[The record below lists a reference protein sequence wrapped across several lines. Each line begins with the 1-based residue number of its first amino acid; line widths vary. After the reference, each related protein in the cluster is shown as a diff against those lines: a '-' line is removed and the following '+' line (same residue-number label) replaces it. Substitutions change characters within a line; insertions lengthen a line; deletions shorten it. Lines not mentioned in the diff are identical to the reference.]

1 MNIECSEVGHVL
13 EEHETWLNKTKKKKK
28 GETPETTIF
37 STPNTIWGPS

>member
-13 EEHETWLNKTKKKKK
+13 EEHETWLNKKKKKK

>member
-13 EEHETWLNKTKKKKK
+13 EEHETWLNKKKKK